1 MSKNSDTVNIR
12 LRLSPK
18 DVSDIEMVRE
28 FLGLKS
34 TSSAAARL
42 VVWNAK
48 MLANALRS
56 DGMEKE
62 AAAESFSGTVSDVVA
77 DATRLAMRKF
87 ILSEV
92 GK

>member
-1 MSKNSDTVNIR
+1 MTKNTDTINIR
-12 LRLSPK
+12 LRLSPES
-18 DVSDIEMVRE
+18 VSDIEMVRE

-34 TSSAAARL
+34 TSAAAARL
-42 VVWNAK
+42 VIWNAK

-56 DGMEKE
+56 DGLNKEE
-62 AAAESFSGTVSDVVA
+62 AADSFSGTVSNVVA

-87 ILSEV
+87 ILEEV